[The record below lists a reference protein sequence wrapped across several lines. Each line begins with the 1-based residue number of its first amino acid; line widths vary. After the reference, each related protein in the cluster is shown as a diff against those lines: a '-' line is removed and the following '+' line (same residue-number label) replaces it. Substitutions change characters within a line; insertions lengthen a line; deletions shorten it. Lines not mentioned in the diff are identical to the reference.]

1 MKSSRFSAVI
11 IGTGATALVS
21 GAAMAGSGIKDLV
34 EAQKTAK
41 AADDKY
47 QKRAA
52 KFAQRRE
59 EVEGHIQTLRDNQ
72 EAALS
77 DVVVRMREFLRRH
90 EKQVKNVD
98 HLLVDGVDVTTE
110 VLRDAPKTDGSDL
123 VVWAT
128 SASSSVV
135 FGAGASTAVTKAA
148 HAFGKAGTGKKI
160 SELSGAAKDKATA
173 ALFGGGPKSA
183 GGGGIAR
190 GEIVLRLL
198 KGGIGIFVTG
208 AVTKG
213 AGMKALTEA
222 KEYDA
227 EVNVWCADRDVDEK
241 YLAAVDGRI
250 KELTGVLNA
259 LKADAARA
267 LDALE
272 AVSFDIDEHG
282 ELLQSALVLVHAVGD
297 VATTPLLDSEGGL
310 DQGGELVTV
319 KYRTMVHNQQE
330 HDGKMNADE
339 QGDL

>member
-11 IGTGATALVS
+11 IGTGATALVA

-34 EAQKTAK
+34 EAQRTAK
-41 AADDKY
+41 AADDEY

-52 KFAQRRE
+52 EFAQRRE
-59 EVEGHIQTLRDNQ
+59 QTEGRVRALRAIQE
-72 EAALS
+72 EALN
-77 DVVVRMREFLRRH
+77 DVVVRMRDFLHRH
-90 EKQVKNVD
+90 EKQVRNVD

-110 VLRDAPKTDGSDL
+110 LLRDAPKTDGNDL
-123 VVWAT
+123 VMWAAG
-128 SASSSVV
+128 ASSSVL

-148 HAFGKAGTGKKI
+148 HTFGKAGTGKRI
-160 SELSGAAKDKATA
+160 SELYGAAKDKATA

-190 GEIVLRLL
+190 GELVLKLL
-198 KGGIGIFVTG
+198 KGGTGTFVTG

-222 KEYDA
+222 KAYKA

-250 KELTGVLNA
+250 SELKGVLNA
-259 LKADAARA
+259 LKADAVLT

-272 AVSFDIDEHG
+272 
-282 ELLQSALVLVHAVGD
+282 D
-297 VATTPLLDSEGGL
+297 VWDCCTS
-310 DQGGELVTV
+310 
-319 KYRTMVHNQQE
+319 R
-330 HDGKMNADE
+330 
-339 QGDL
+339 

>member
-11 IGTGATALVS
+11 IGTGATALVA

-34 EAQKTAK
+34 EAQRTAK
-41 AADDKY
+41 AADDEY

-52 KFAQRRE
+52 EFAQRRE
-59 EVEGHIQTLRDNQ
+59 QTEGRVRALRAIQE
-72 EAALS
+72 EALN
-77 DVVVRMREFLRRH
+77 DVVVRMRDFLHRH
-90 EKQVKNVD
+90 EKQVRNVD

-110 VLRDAPKTDGSDL
+110 LLRDAPKTDGNDL
-123 VVWAT
+123 VMWAAG
-128 SASSSVV
+128 ASSSVL

-148 HAFGKAGTGKKI
+148 HTFGKAGTGKRI
-160 SELSGAAKDKATA
+160 SELYGAAKEIATA

-190 GEIVLRLL
+190 GELVLKLL
-198 KGGIGIFVTG
+198 KGGTGTFVTG

-222 KEYDA
+222 KAYKA

-250 KELTGVLNA
+250 SELKGVLNA
-259 LKADAARA
+259 LKADAVLT

-272 AVSFDIDEHG
+272 DVSFDIDEHG
-282 ELLQSALVLVHAVGD
+282 ELLQSALILVHAVCE
-297 VATTPLLDSEGGL
+297 VATTPLLDTEGDL
-310 DQGGELVTV
+310 DPGSELVTV
-319 KYRTMVHNQQE
+319 KYRTMVHKQQE
-330 HDGKMNADE
+330 HHRDMNHDM